1 MPLKLKVLDR
11 GWKSD
16 DTKTF
21 DRDRGREGDTH
32 THTHGSL
39 LSKVARF
46 LL

>member
-1 MPLKLKVLDR
+1 MPLKLMKVLDR

-16 DTKTF
+16 DTQTF

-32 THTHGSL
+32 TR
-39 LSKVARF
+39 KVARF